1 MIQETTL
8 KYFQLLANDPHH
20 RYKSWEHNYLF
31 FKENYKQ
38 LDNEKIS
45 DHACLHLAFYL
56 ASWGMLRGGSFL
68 LQKDYKVHSYFIK
81 SVVSNP
87 KYWIFFTDEEIK
99 KEEYIPLVEE
109 LIHQTSKVYRESVT
123 EINGVKKSVEITDT
137 LVSKILLGVYG
148 NVPAYDRYFKA
159 AVKEHGISAAL
170 GAKSLEQLFDFY
182 GENELEFKQVAD
194 TISKDHI
201 YPPMKLVDMYFF
213 TEGMEKDKK
222 AQEGNSVIEDG
233 EKVMISERKST
244 NSEEGIFLDAAKGNG
259 TIVQS
264 VRDFIIEKLEQ
275 EKAAGVTF
283 VDLKSGDIHRQL
295 NFSGRLPTVCDAM
308 NSIPSFRMEVIHQT
322 ASKKSSTN
330 VVRYFFD

>member
-8 KYFQLLANDPHH
+8 KYFQLIANDPHH

-31 FKENYKQ
+31 FKENHKQ
-38 LDNEKIS
+38 LDDEKIS
-45 DHACLHLAFYL
+45 DHASLHLAFYL

-81 SVVSNP
+81 SVVTNP

-99 KEEYIPLVEE
+99 KDEYISLVEE
-109 LIHQTSKVYRESVT
+109 LIHETSKVYRESVR

-137 LVSKILLGVYG
+137 LISKILLGVYG

-170 GAKSLEQLFDFY
+170 SAKSLEQLFDFY
-182 GENELEFKQVAD
+182 GENELEFNQVAD
-194 TISKDHI
+194 TISKDLI

-213 TEGMEKDKK
+213 TKGMEKDKK
-222 AQEGNSVIEDG
+222 AQEGNSVIEND
-233 EKVMISERKST
+233 EEVIISELKST
-244 NSEEGIFLDAAKGNG
+244 NAEEDIFLQAAKGNG
-259 TIVQS
+259 TIVQL

-275 EKAAGVTF
+275 EKAAGAEF

-308 NSIPSFRMEVIHQT
+308 NSIPSYRMEVIHQT